1 LREWKGILSLIS
13 DGCSQAKFEK
23 KRGGKILWQKRLQRP
38 GENPELTFMDDIE
51 DFMRKFFRARILH
64 EQEYQKWRSGFRN
77 SFFAPD
83 CRYDSHAGIIERFQS
98 EIIKSIESQNGQY
111 KVITEQTFGRPQ
123 NDTATLLFEAGR
135 GRLEDTTSR
144 N

>member
-1 LREWKGILSLIS
+1 
-13 DGCSQAKFEK
+13 
-23 KRGGKILWQKRLQRP
+23 
-38 GENPELTFMDDIE
+38 
-51 DFMRKFFRARILH
+51 MRKFFRARILH

-111 KVITEQTFGRPQ
+111 KVITEQTFNYSEGRKTIPLRYSLKPGEGGWKIQ
-123 NDTATLLFEAGR
+123 QVETECFACKGGGDLSCPICKGNHWK
-135 GRLEDTTSR
+135 
-144 N
+144 